1 MKFTFSY
8 YRKRGLPFVSFIRT
22 LGRPRQRWED
32 NIKKN
37 LKETGW
43 ESVDWFHLD
52 QDREKWR
59 SPVNTVMNS
68 WFPQNTWKFLTGSEA
83 IIFSR
88 RTLLTGLSN
97 TQV

>member
-32 NIKKN
+32 NIKNN

-43 ESVDWFHLD
+43 ESADWFHPY
-52 QDREKWR
+52 QDRENWR
-59 SPVNTVMNS
+59 APVNTEMNS
-68 WFPQNTWKFLTGSEA
+68 WVPQNAGEFLTGSEA
-83 IIFSR
+83 IRFS

-97 TQV
+97 AQV